1 MVDADATVIDPQNA
15 LFERFG
21 VNEAQYGSENATLD
35 ECQEKTYTISLLPRD
50 SWLLSAI
57 EP

>member
-1 MVDADATVIDPQNA
+1 MVD
-15 LFERFG
+15 
-21 VNEAQYGSENATLD
+21 SATLD
-35 ECQEKTYTISLLPRD
+35 ECQDKTCTISLLPRD